1 VEEGR
6 AGRIAERDIFFRN
19 ILGPEERKG
28 GTGGSPAGYAK
39 IEIVRERDEAMAVHN
54 PARKLTYEDFVLFPE
69 DGKRHEI
76 IDGEH
81 YVTPSPYTRHQI
93 VAGSLHDAL
102 SPHVRRE
109 RLGLLLFAPV
119 DVLLSPNDVLVP
131 DLLFIS
137 NERREILNDKNVQG
151 APDLVVEILSE
162 STKRRDKGIKY
173 QRYEH
178 FGVREY
184 WLVDPGRRTVTVY
197 RREADALRL
206 RAEFTVGDVL
216 ETPLLPGL
224 VLSLQEIFEY

>member
-1 VEEGR
+1 MISFSETRV
-6 AGRIAERDIFFRN
+6 
-19 ILGPEERKG
+19 PEERKG
-28 GTGGSPAGYAK
+28 GTGGSPAGYAT
-39 IEIVRERDEAMAVHN
+39 IEIARERDEAMAVHN
-54 PARKLTYEDFVLFPE
+54 PARKLTYEDYVLFPD

-81 YVTPSPYTRHQI
+81 FVTPSPYWRHQY
-93 VAGSLHDAL
+93 VSVKL
-102 SPHVRRE
+102 SNRMGPFVEKH
-109 RLGLLLFAPV
+109 RLGDFSYAPV

-137 NERREILNDKNVQG
+137 NERREILNEKNVQG

-184 WLVDPGRRTVTVY
+184 WLVDPDRRTLTVY
-197 RREADALRL
+197 RRKGDGLRL
-206 RAEFTVGDVL
+206 TAELGVGDTL

-224 VLSLQEIFEY
+224 EIALSEVFDY